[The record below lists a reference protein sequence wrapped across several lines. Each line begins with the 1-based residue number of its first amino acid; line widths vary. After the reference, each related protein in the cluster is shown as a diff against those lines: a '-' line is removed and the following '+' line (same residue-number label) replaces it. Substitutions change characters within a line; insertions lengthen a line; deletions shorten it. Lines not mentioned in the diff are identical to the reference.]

1 MFTPSHFAYSNVRN
15 FVCAQIAYTKEKI
28 ASCEYNKALEF
39 DYLQDRK
46 EELEC
51 YNNILNILTD
61 NKKKLTARER

>member
-1 MFTPSHFAYSNVRN
+1 MFTPAHFSYSNVRN

-28 ASCEYNKALEF
+28 ASWEYNKELEY

-46 EELEC
+46 EELDC
-51 YNNILNILTD
+51 YIKILNILTD